1 MESQG
6 FALIFID
13 EQNKLNTSRR
23 IMKFVEVLNELKMDS
38 KSPGEGENCLN
49 VLNDMKYKPDI
60 IIVNIGHPFLEQI
73 IETAKKVREHIPI
86 ILIYTSKTINELKK
100 IEEKYELKFDL
111 EKSKINVLE
120 FRVLYEQI
128 KSSTKFVTKSEENK
142 RYSYIMQLGEGTSGT
157 VHLLQDTE
165 KNRKVAMKK
174 IDTTDM
180 KDSDKERVQKEV
192 ENMKS
197 MNIPTFIEFYDF
209 EDDNNNQKI
218 YMEYGDQGTLENK
231 IAKQKQEGKNFTDEE
246 IFDYLIDILLAL
258 YALNKKG
265 IIHRDIK
272 SENILLKTEK
282 IDNKEITVAKLS
294 DLGLGRQIEGVTG
307 AYTTCGTAYYV
318 CPEIAAGE
326 KKYTYNADIWS
337 LGIVLYELITKNKP
351 WFEPKMSTSEFF
363 QFIVNTKYP
372 PLPEKTDE
380 RLKYLVKIMLKKDP
394 ERRANIDDILTLDFM
409 YEKTK
414 NLVDKCHWENNE
426 TIKKILDELKTKI
439 KPCYLFMEI
448 LSEKDV
454 LLLRDI
460 RKISEQTEGKD
471 YGGGYFSKGY
481 KNAKNGEDLLESYE
495 DLKSNGEISYQG
507 ETPNNFL
514 IELISKNILICI
526 SHTIKDISN
535 EEEVNQFVENF
546 MENPKSYMFKISF
559 GDFDSSNK
567 IDNQIFCNIKY
578 PEDKKLNYLTLS
590 QYILKL
596 GKKLYNDYFKNQT
609 MDIDNIIFDKNY
621 ILFKY
626 GVTLFNECDIATI
639 PYKDTKLKKTQD
651 RLAFLLNLYQ
661 IMFLDYNF
669 NTNLNNIKSKGGMLS
684 FLSYDIGINYQF
696 KNMTLNH
703 LEIKHVIFRNN
714 KPVPGSYL
722 RLVYQSDKKCALL
735 PNYDNHKTLLF
746 LLDFNQ
752 DISLYNFKIFSEKEC
767 EAQIDEVA
775 LKFICDN
782 ISLMDEEE
790 LVISV
795 HIKLIVK
802 DFGDNN
808 TPEIPEGFLHE
819 ILKIL
824 KTQRDLV
831 SNSKKYKLKI
841 KEEKLKETEYL
852 NQKFLR
858 EIIDGNIKV
867 SYA

>member
-180 KDSDKERVQKEV
+180 KDSDKERIQKEV

-231 IAKQKQEGKNFTDEE
+231 IAKQKQEGKNFIDEE

-426 TIKKILDELKTKI
+426 TIKKILDELKTKV

-514 IELISKNILICI
+514 IELITKNILICI

-696 KNMTLNH
+696 KDMTLNH

-735 PNYDNHKTLLF
+735 PNYDNHKPLLF